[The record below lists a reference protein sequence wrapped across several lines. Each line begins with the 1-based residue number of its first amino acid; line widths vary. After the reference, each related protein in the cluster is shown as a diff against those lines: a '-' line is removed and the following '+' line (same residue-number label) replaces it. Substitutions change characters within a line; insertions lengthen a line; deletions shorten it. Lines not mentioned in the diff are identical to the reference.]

1 MNYEIIEIIY
11 NDPNYLVRVVM
22 DENSS
27 IFLNFDHIPSQEEVN
42 EIVEKYTN
50 SLTNLQN
57 GVL

>member
-1 MNYEIIEIIY
+1 MRLIMNYEIIEIVY

-42 EIVEKYTN
+42 DVVENIKSTRTY
-50 SLTNLQN
+50 
-57 GVL
+57 